1 MGRLPNPTGE
11 NDKLMTYQWLLFD
24 ADGTLFD
31 YDRAERNALQ
41 NAFVQHGYP
50 FKKEYLAEY
59 RRVNHAIWLEF
70 EQGQIDQVTLRTR
83 RFELLFQAI
92 NLKADP
98 REFSP
103 AYLANLAEGT
113 YLIDGAV
120 ETLELL
126 SGNFNLAI
134 ITNGLKE
141 VQRPRFRRS
150 AINGYIKTIIIS
162 DEVGVAK
169 PDPKIFDIA
178 FAQMNQ
184 PAKNQVLIIGDSLT
198 SDIQGGRN
206 YGIDTCWFNPAGK
219 QNDHQIASTFEIR
232 RLAELLKL
240 LEKLEP
246 GKSWV

>member
-1 MGRLPNPTGE
+1 VKRLPNPTGE
-11 NDKLMTYQWLLFD
+11 NDELMTYQWLLFD

-31 YDRAERNALQ
+31 YDRAESRALKNTFDQ
-41 NAFVQHGYP
+41 LGYP
-50 FKKEYLAEY
+50 FEEPYLAEY
-59 RRVNHAIWLEF
+59 RRVNHTIWLEF
-70 EQGQIDQVTLRTR
+70 EQGQIDQITLRTR

-92 NLKADP
+92 NVQADP
-98 REFSP
+98 YEFSP
-103 AYLANLAEGT
+103 TYLANLAEGT

-141 VQRPRFRRS
+141 VQRPRFRKS
-150 AINGYIKTIIIS
+150 AINGYIETIIIS

-178 FAQMNQ
+178 FTQMNQ

-219 QNDHQIASTFEIR
+219 RNDHQIASTFEIQ
-232 RLAELLKL
+232 RLAELLEL

-246 GKSWV
+246 GISWV